1 MRNANLVLKLF
12 LYLILLGAIL
22 YYLLPVLVMLT
33 TSLKPEGEVLSRTW
47 EWLPRTFTLEN
58 FARVIEHYPF
68 WRWMLNSTI
77 VTLGTVLLTLAVSL
91 PAGYAFA
98 RLNFPGKDLLFGLSL
113 LTIMIPHF
121 AYIPQL
127 YLMMSAMDMI
137 NTHIALMIPLAT
149 SAVSLFLVRQFISQI
164 PQELDDAA
172 RIDGCS
178 NWGVFFRVIL
188 PLTRP
193 AIITSVIFTA
203 IKSWNSLLW
212 PLIAASNDNVKTLP
226 VGLSVNVFA
235 VTTGI
240 MHQPPYGI
248 VMAASFLSIIF
259 PVGLFL
265 ILQRYFVQGIATTGL
280 K

>member
-1 MRNANLVLKLF
+1 MRNANLVLILF
-12 LYLILLGAIL
+12 LYVILLGAIL

-47 EWLPRTFTLEN
+47 EWIPRTFTFEN
-58 FARVIEHYPF
+58 YARVIEHYPF

-77 VTLGTVLLTLAVSL
+77 VTIGTVLLTLAVSL

-98 RLNFPGKDLLFGLSL
+98 RLNFSGKDLLFGMSL

-248 VMAASFLSIIF
+248 VMAASFLSIVF

-265 ILQRYFVQGIATTGL
+265 MLQRYFVQGIATTGL